1 MGARD
6 REGKSKAEALA
17 RELRHAAGRWL
28 EEAGERPDDRGH
40 QCAAALERLAEHTRC
55 LPDFDHRIA
64 ALTCVDPVDDGSP
77 DHVPALQDEPTT
89 LQRIITGDG
98 FHERHPSEPDELLSA
113 VYEEY
118 LRLGK
123 RDAEAYASLGEV

>member
-1 MGARD
+1 MGA

-17 RELRHAAGRWL
+17 RELLQAARCWR
-28 EEAGERPDDRGH
+28 EEADDRGY

-64 ALTCVDPVDDGSP
+64 ALTRVDPVDDGSP
-77 DHVPALQDEPTT
+77 DVVPGLQDEPTT
-89 LQRIITGDG
+89 LQRIVTRDG
-98 FHERHPSEPDELLSA
+98 LHERHPSEPDEFLSA
-113 VYEEY
+113 LYEEY
-118 LRLGK
+118 LSLGK